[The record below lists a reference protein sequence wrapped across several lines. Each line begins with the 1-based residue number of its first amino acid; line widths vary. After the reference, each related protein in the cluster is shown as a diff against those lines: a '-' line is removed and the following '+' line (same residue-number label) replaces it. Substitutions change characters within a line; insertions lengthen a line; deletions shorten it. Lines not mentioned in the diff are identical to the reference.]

1 MAGDFVEGV
10 QAKLVERRPPI
21 WEPTNLSEV
30 AAKSVEKLLS
40 SNEALPEG
48 FVLETV
54 GGSSQGRASF
64 GLPNEEFVKDV
75 LKRLSERN
83 KRNGALNERAVLDE
97 MEIELRGKHG
107 VRDRVLEILRRK
119 TKEGL
124 VWKKT
129 LMPL

>member
-10 QAKLVERRPPI
+10 RAKLVEKRLPKWKP
-21 WEPTNLSEV
+21 ESLSEV
-30 AAKSVEKLLS
+30 DTKSVEMLLS

-48 FVLETV
+48 FVLEPGV
-54 GGSSQGRASF
+54 RSSQGRASF
-64 GLPNEEFVKDV
+64 GLPKEELVKDV
-75 LKRLSERN
+75 LERLRMRN
-83 KRNGALNERAVLDE
+83 EKRNGALSERALLDE

-124 VWKKT
+124 VWK
-129 LMPL
+129 